1 LPAFLPIVIGIA
13 IILLLAYILWPV
25 LKSRQ
30 ARKPEIKREIPL
42 FTEEYAEELSIPVPQ
57 QTPEPVPELPRSYGM
72 DRLALMVRDPYW
84 LYAYWEITATRMED
98 ITARYGPML
107 WENSKPVLRVYDV
120 TGINFNGANAN
131 RYFDCTLGGNA
142 DDWYIN
148 VAEAN
153 RSFCVDLG
161 RLFPDGIFITLL
173 RSNIV
178 TTPRDA
184 LSDRLDEEWMWIEG
198 LYTKFQMGISSPLI
212 IEEIHERMGK
222 VPLGISSPGFY
233 DPHGN

>member
-1 LPAFLPIVIGIA
+1 MPAFLPIIIGIA
-13 IILLLAYILWPV
+13 IILILAFILWPV

-30 ARKPEIKREIPL
+30 ARKPEIKKEIPL
-42 FTEEYAEELSIPVPQ
+42 FTEEYAGELSIPVPQ
-57 QTPEPVPELPRSYGM
+57 QTPDPVPELPRSYGI
-72 DRLALMVRDPYW
+72 DRLALMVRDPHW

-98 ITARYGPML
+98 ISARYGPKV

-120 TGINFNGANAN
+120 TGIDFNGVNAN
-131 RYFDCTLGGNA
+131 RYFDCSLGGNA

-161 RLFPDGIFITLL
+161 RLFPDGSFITLL

-198 LYTKFQMGISSPLI
+198 LYSKFQMGISSPLI

-222 VPLGISSPGFY
+222 VPLGISSPGFF
-233 DPHGN
+233 DPHGE